1 MDRSTYDYIQEQEII
16 KFHKKLMRE
25 INIVRNM
32 VYGEP
37 LKNFDL
43 EEETHDQQTKN
54 SQIEESQTTNPTVL
68 PS

>member
-32 VYGEP
+32 VYGES

-43 EEETHDQQTKN
+43 EEETHDQ
-54 SQIEESQTTNPTVL
+54 
-68 PS
+68 